1 MNTKGMTSK
10 NEKNSAI
17 KNVMY
22 LAATIVIIAGIMA
35 AVDIV
40 VPILLAL
47 FLSIICTQP
56 ILFLER
62 KKVPYSLAVLIVL
75 TCLAIVFIILGGI
88 IGNSLSGFLNDL
100 PIYEDKLQQIV
111 VDIINT
117 LNEYGANINTQ
128 QLIDLID
135 PGQVLSF
142 TAFAAGEIGKILSD
156 SFLIILIMIF
166 MLLETK
172 SFILKTELIEK
183 VFGNSLE
190 YLNRIGVSIRHYL
203 SIKTYIS
210 IITGLLIWV
219 WLYLIGVQYAVLWG
233 LIAYMLNYI
242 PSIGSLL
249 AAIPTLLFSFVQLGF
264 EGMIWTGICYL
275 VVNVVI
281 GNIVE
286 PKVMG
291 KGLGLSTLVVFLA
304 LIIWGFI
311 LGTVGMFLSIPLTIT
326 IKIILEQNEQT
337 RWIAVLLGTEKETKQ
352 MLNDV

>member
-1 MNTKGMTSK
+1 MTSTTD
-10 NEKNSAI
+10 KNSAI

-35 AVDIV
+35 STDIV
-40 VPILLAL
+40 LPILLAL
-47 FLSIICTQP
+47 FLSIICIQP
-56 ILFLER
+56 ISFLEKR
-62 KKVPYSLAVLIVL
+62 KIPYGVSMLIVL
-75 TCLAIVFIILGGI
+75 AGLGIVFIILGGI
-88 IGNSLSGFLNDL
+88 IGNSLSGFLNDA
-100 PIYEDKLQQIV
+100 PIYEDKLRQTAM
-111 VDIINT
+111 DIIDT
-117 LNEYGANINTQ
+117 LNEYGASINTE
-128 QLIDLID
+128 QLVDFID

-142 TAFAAGEIGKILSD
+142 TAFAAGEVGKILSD
-156 SFLIILIMIF
+156 SILIILLMIF

-172 SFILKTELIEK
+172 SLILKTELIEK

-210 IITGLLIWV
+210 IVTGLLIWV
-219 WLYLIGVQYAVLWG
+219 WLYLIGVEYAVLWG

-242 PSIGSLL
+242 PNIGSLI
-249 AAIPTLLFSFVQLGF
+249 AAIPTMLFSFIQLGL

-275 VVNVVI
+275 VVNAVM

-311 LGTVGMFLSIPLTIT
+311 LGMVGMFLSIPITIT
-326 IKIILEQNEQT
+326 IKIILEQNERT